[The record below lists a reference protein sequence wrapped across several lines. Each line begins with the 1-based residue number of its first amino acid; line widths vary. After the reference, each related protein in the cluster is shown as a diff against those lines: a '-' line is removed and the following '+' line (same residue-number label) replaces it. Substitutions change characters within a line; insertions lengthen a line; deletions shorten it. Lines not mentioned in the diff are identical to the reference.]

1 MEARDRELIEEK
13 AAVAH
18 DERLALGYGLG
29 AVLLWSTVATGFK
42 LGLEQLA
49 VEQLLWLGS
58 LISWSVFLVYALTT
72 RALRL
77 AVGDR
82 WLVLTLGL
90 INPLAYYLIL
100 FGAYDRLPAHIA
112 QPLNYTWAITLAIL
126 AVPILG
132 QKLSGR
138 ALAGILVSYTGVLL
152 LLLTAE
158 HGDGGWN
165 TLGVVLALASTIL
178 WAAYWLLNTR
188 CQSPPAAIMLWSF
201 SVGTPLIGV
210 VCLLGPGMPA
220 FTPTNLFYGAWVGL
234 IEMGVTF
241 VLWQQALRRTANAAR
256 IGQLIFLSPFLSLV
270 MIYLV
275 LGEQIGWGAVAG
287 LGVIVLGLNLARPP
301 AAAG

>member
-1 MEARDRELIEEK
+1 MEARDQPPPSANERQALGFGL
-13 AAVAH
+13 AAV
-18 DERLALGYGLG
+18 LM
-29 AVLLWSTVATGFK
+29 WSTVATGFK

-58 LISWSVFLVYALTT
+58 LISWLVFLIYALAT
-72 RALRL
+72 RTLRL
-77 AVGDR
+77 TAGDR
-82 WLVLTLGL
+82 WLVCTLGI

-126 AVPILG
+126 AIPILG
-132 QKLSGR
+132 QKLTRR
-138 ALAGILVSYTGVLL
+138 AFVGILVSYMGVLL

-165 TLGVVLALASTIL
+165 GFGVFLALASTVL
-178 WAAYWLLNTR
+178 WAGYWLLNTR

-201 SVGTPLIGV
+201 TIGTPLIGL
-210 VCLLGPGMPA
+210 VCLVGPGFPELNG
-220 FTPTNLFYGAWVGL
+220 TNLFYGAWVGL
-234 IEMGVTF
+234 IEMGITF

-287 LGVIVLGLNLARPP
+287 LGVIVLGLQLARPP
-301 AAAG
+301 APD